1 MKLSVHIFEVGY
13 CSDIGHAEKETEKRK
28 QHDELN
34 TLLKAAGFKVQYHS
48 PITLGHTGTIP
59 QSFYNTLRTAF
70 SLDSTNAKR
79 HCSKLAMHA
88 AAWVDKLYTLR
99 QCLQWGEAGQPQA
112 IGHGHTNTQ
121 RRTNWEPGG

>member
-1 MKLSVHIFEVGY
+1 MHIFEVGY

-34 TLLKAAGFKVQYHS
+34 TLLKSAGFKVIYHA

-59 QSFYNTLRTAF
+59 QSFYDTLRTSF

-79 HCSKLAMHA
+79 YCTKLATHA

-99 QCLQWGEAGQPQA
+99 QCLQWGQAGQPQA
-112 IGHGHTNTQ
+112 TGQNNAQG
-121 RRTNWEPGG
+121 RTREPGG

>member
-1 MKLSVHIFEVGY
+1 MKSLSVHIFEVGY

-59 QSFYNTLRTAF
+59 QSFYNTAV
-70 SLDSTNAKR
+70 
-79 HCSKLAMHA
+79 
-88 AAWVDKLYTLR
+88 WVDKLYTLR

-112 IGHGHTNTQ
+112 TGHTNTQ